1 MNIKIINIIGPS
13 GAGKTTIA
21 NKALKSKG
29 IPELISHTSRELR
42 VKDNEIDGVS
52 YYFTNKEAI
61 QKMIDNDEVI
71 EYTNYS
77 GNLYCLSKK
86 EVIEKAKLSPI
97 VYVITDIIGNKHL
110 KDCFGDKNIYTVC
123 IYNTIDVLKERLILR
138 GESNTTIEK
147 RVLTM
152 EKELENKYLSD
163 ECILNDNLDKSV
175 QKMEDIL
182 TKLKLSL

>member
-71 EYTNYS
+71 EYTNNS

-86 EVIEKAKLSPI
+86 EVVEKAKLSPI
-97 VYVITDIIGNKHL
+97 VYSITDIVGNKHL
-110 KDCFGDKNIYTVC
+110 KDYFGNENVYTVG

-138 GESNTTIEK
+138 GESKATIEK
-147 RVLTM
+147 RVSTM
-152 EKELENKYLSD
+152 EEELNNKNLSD
-163 ECILNDNLDKSV
+163 EIIFNDNFNKSV
-175 QKMEDIL
+175 QEMESIL
-182 TKLKLSL
+182 NKIKLSL